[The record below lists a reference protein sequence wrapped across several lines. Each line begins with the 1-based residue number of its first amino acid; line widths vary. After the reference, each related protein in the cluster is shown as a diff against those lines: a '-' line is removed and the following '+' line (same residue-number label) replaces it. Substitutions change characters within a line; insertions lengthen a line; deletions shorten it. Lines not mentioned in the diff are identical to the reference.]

1 VSPTLKRIT
10 SWVVLAAIVGLGVF
24 AWMKYGRERTA
35 NEPKFRT
42 AKVERGKVSSKVTA
56 TGTLSARVTVLV
68 GSQVSGR
75 IAELFVD
82 FNSKV
87 TKGMVLAK
95 IDPRMLEAALR
106 KARASVAQASASVLK
121 AKTNSEQAAKAFER
135 AKNLKAQGLMGQ
147 ADYDLAETAVN
158 SSKADIAVAQA
169 QLESAAA
176 SSKEAEVNLGF
187 TTIVSPIDGIVL
199 SRAIDVGQT
208 VAASLQSPTLFT
220 IAQDLRSI
228 QVDTFVAEADV
239 GKLTQGMDAT
249 FGVDAYPGI
258 KFRGKVREVR
268 NAAQT
273 VQNVVTYDAVLD
285 VQNDELKLRPGMTA
299 NVTFVW
305 AEKDNVLKVPNAA
318 LRFRPPADVLALA
331 ASGSGSG
338 APSGSGSGRK
348 RHWGSPPGSASGAHS
363 GGAGGAGSAEGSES
377 TRRTVWV
384 LRGDKPVPV
393 RVETGVTDGTSTEIV
408 SGHLQEGDEV
418 IVEYVAPATDAPTAV
433 PSGRLPGQTGGGGG
447 GRGGRAF

>member
-1 VSPTLKRIT
+1 MSQTAKRIA
-10 SWVVLAAIVGLGVF
+10 SWIVLVAAIGLGVF
-24 AWMKYGRERTA
+24 AWMKYGRDRATA
-35 NEPKFRT
+35 EPKFRT
-42 AKVERGKVSSKVTA
+42 TKVERGKVSSKVTA
-56 TGTLSARVTVLV
+56 TGTLSARVTVQV

-75 IAELFVD
+75 IAEIFVD

-95 IDPRMLEAALR
+95 IDPRVLEAALR
-106 KARASVAQASASVLK
+106 KARASVAQASAAVVK
-121 AKTNSEQAAKAFER
+121 AKANNEQAAKAFER

-147 ADYDLAETAVN
+147 ADYDLAETAV
-158 SSKADIAVAQA
+158 SATKADIAVAQA

-176 SSKEAEVNLGF
+176 SQKEAEVNLGF

-239 GKLTQGMDAT
+239 GKLTQGMEAT
-249 FGVDAYPGI
+249 FSVDAYPGI
-258 KFRGKVREVR
+258 KFRGKIREVR

-285 VQNDELKLRPGMTA
+285 VQNDELKLKPGMTA

-318 LRFRPPADVLALA
+318 LRFRPPAEALA
-331 ASGSGSG
+331 MASGSAS
-338 APSGSGSGRK
+338 PSGSGSGRP
-348 RHWGSPPGSASGAHS
+348 RRWN
-363 GGAGGAGSAEGSES
+363 GAGGAGSGMAGGGGFGGDASDPS
-377 TRRTVWV
+377 RRTVWV
-384 LRGDKPVPV
+384 LRDGAPRPV
-393 RVETGVTDGTSTEIV
+393 RVEVGVTDGTSTEIV

-418 IVEYVAPATDAPTAV
+418 ITEYVASAETAST
-433 PSGRLPGQTGGGGG
+433 PSGRLPGTGGGG